1 MNDFLLI
8 FMGIF
13 ILLLIFLIFILLA
26 YVYHTYTTYTVDINK
41 NLETSETN
49 INNTA
54 KAFNKLQDNIINE
67 LAKVNKNQETI
78 IKTVPDNLVSLN
90 SNILDIFNLKDDK
103 DVNIEDITKNKISVG
118 SINVVKPFTSYKNLT
133 AISDAN
139 NYFTICNSKSGPN
152 RACVRMNIDD
162 SDMFNIYTSNLINNN
177 SNIKGI
183 NIYDSNNNV
192 LASFDQFNKK
202 ILLGSGLDSTAAI
215 KIIDNVYT
223 PDVIVCKYM
232 IADVD
237 TTAGAAID
245 AANSKKVLANSKEL
259 ELSTY
264 ITTTAN
270 SKKAIAV
277 EKYNDAT
284 IVTSENAVSLT
295 EALITAATEA
305 NNTVDTLIEK
315 IGPVL
320 IAANNAGN
328 ASTYAITSAASSTK
342 FNETKE
348 AALNAANAGLTAAK
362 FVQDNLNLINLIA
375 TAAKDAAQKA
385 LSNAESISTTATKN
399 TKISNANIQLAKSNQ
414 FLSAENSLINQIN
427 INVLYSISITSG
439 AKSAAISATAPQ
451 ASTVTAIM
459 TLQIISNI
467 EIKSDKVINLP
478 IINDFEINGSSELSY
493 SYNRQILKIKSTSPT
508 PPASPTVVIPKNTIT
523 TKIVNITKNS
533 NTILGGS
540 TTNGYITLS

>member
-162 SDMFNIYTSNLINNN
+162 SDMFNIYSSNLINNN

-183 NIYDSNNNV
+183 NIYDSNNNI

-223 PDVIVCKYM
+223 PDVIVCKFTYTDASGNPGPTG
-232 IADVD
+232 IQGPSGATGLTGPAGPIGLTGADGA
-237 TTAGAAID
+237 TGPAGPAGALQPFQ
-245 AANSKKVLANSKEL
+245 NK
-259 ELSTY
+259 Y
-264 ITTTAN
+264 
-270 SKKAIAV
+270 
-277 EKYNDAT
+277 EKFTVPQSPT
-284 IVTSENAVSLT
+284 IILT
-295 EALITAATEA
+295 
-305 NNTVDTLIEK
+305 
-315 IGPVL
+315 
-320 IAANNAGN
+320 
-328 ASTYAITSAASSTK
+328 
-342 FNETKE
+342 
-348 AALNAANAGLTAAK
+348 
-362 FVQDNLNLINLIA
+362 
-375 TAAKDAAQKA
+375 
-385 LSNAESISTTATKN
+385 
-399 TKISNANIQLAKSNQ
+399 
-414 FLSAENSLINQIN
+414 
-427 INVLYSISITSG
+427 
-439 AKSAAISATAPQ
+439 
-451 ASTVTAIM
+451 
-459 TLQIISNI
+459 IISNI
-467 EIKSDKVINLP
+467 DIPATRFINLP
-478 IINDFEINGSSELSY
+478 IFNNFTISSTQPQEPKATDISY
-493 SYNRQILKIKSTSPT
+493 STNILKFK
-508 PPASPTVVIPKNTIT
+508 PASPIQKNTIT
-523 TKIVNITKNS
+523 TITINISLITASDNATS
-533 NTILGGS
+533 LVGS